1 MSGRWAW
8 ADPCGGK
15 DRNGGGVRMEDN
27 LNYVLSDGGS

>member
-15 DRNGGGVRMEDN
+15 DRNGVGVRMED
-27 LNYVLSDGGS
+27 NYVLSDGGS